1 MMQQKHF
8 TIENAKNCDVS
19 ATVQQIATKFNV
31 TTLNV
36 SLKYTAVKKLNF
48 NIPRWRTAAILK
60 IEKLQYH
67 DDAERVSSVS
77 AVHSLGSLKLNF

>member
-36 SLKYTAVKKLNF
+36 SLKYTAVKKN
-48 NIPRWRTAAILK
+48 
-60 IEKLQYH
+60 
-67 DDAERVSSVS
+67 
-77 AVHSLGSLKLNF
+77 